1 MKEKSINELM
11 EERKALLNRT
21 REIIGKAKEEKR
33 AVSNEER
40 EEMEKNELR
49 VKEIN
54 LEIESRNDVKPVK
67 AAKAK
72 AGRFSLVRAIRSAL
86 GDTPDEFTA
95 EVMQRAAE
103 RHAKAGLESA
113 GFVVPAF
120 ERRDGDVVVVND
132 LQATAATL
140 GKETVPTETMALL
153 EPLYANQV
161 LSSFTLLTGLS
172 SNISIPS
179 MTAGAAGWADE
190 IGDAQASGEK
200 FASKGMKPKRLTCY
214 CPISKQLLIQSNSN
228 IEAIIRADIQK
239 AVMDKL
245 QSTILGDAAGT
256 DNQPAGLFNGATAIA
271 SLSFAALV
279 DVEKAVE
286 DANVIATGYIINPTI
301 KAIARVATKAQG
313 QGGFLFDGGQLL
325 GMPTAVTTA
334 SSGLLFGDLK
344 EVIVGQWGDI
354 DIVVDPYTRAGKGE
368 ILLTINT
375 YWDAILRRSNAVVAK
390 KVTA

>member
-1 MKEKSINELM
+1 M
-11 EERKALLNRT
+11 EERKALLTRT

-33 AVSNEER
+33 AVSAEER

-49 VKEIN
+49 VREIN

-67 AAKAK
+67 SAKAK

-120 ERRDGDVVVVND
+120 ERRDEPVVVVND

-256 DNQPAGLFNGATAIA
+256 DNKPAGLFNGATAIA
-271 SLSFAALV
+271 SLNFAELV
-279 DVEKAVE
+279 GVEKAVE

>member
-11 EERKALLNRT
+11 EERKALLTRT

-33 AVSNEER
+33 AVSAEER

-67 AAKAK
+67 AAKAE

-95 EVMQRAAE
+95 GVMQRAAE

-120 ERRDGDVVVVND
+120 ERRDGEVVND
-132 LQATAATL
+132 LQATVATL

-190 IGDAQASGEK
+190 IGDAQESGQK

-256 DNQPAGLFNGATAIA
+256 DNKPAGLFNGATAIA
-271 SLSFAALV
+271 SLDFAALV
-279 DVEKAVE
+279 GVEKAVE
-286 DANVIATGYIINPTI
+286 DANVIATGYIINPAI

>member
-1 MKEKSINELM
+1 M
-11 EERKALLNRT
+11 EERKALLTRS

-54 LEIESRNDVKPVK
+54 LEIEDRNDQRPVN
-67 AAKAK
+67 KAK

-120 ERRDGDVVVVND
+120 ERRDGEVVND
-132 LQATAATL
+132 LQATVATL

-190 IGDAQASGEK
+190 IGDAQESGQK

-256 DNQPAGLFNGATAIA
+256 DNKPAGLFNGATAIA
-271 SLSFAALV
+271 SLDFAALV
-279 DVEKAVE
+279 GVEKAVE
-286 DANVIATGYIINPTI
+286 DANVIATGYIINPAI

>member
-1 MKEKSINELM
+1 M
-11 EERKALLNRT
+11 EERKALLTRT

-33 AVSNEER
+33 AVSAEER

-120 ERRDGDVVVVND
+120 ERRDEPVVVVND

-190 IGDAQASGEK
+190 IGDAAASGEK

-256 DNQPAGLFNGATAIA
+256 DNKPAGLFNGATAIA
-271 SLSFAALV
+271 SLNFAELV
-279 DVEKAVE
+279 GVEKTVE

>member
-1 MKEKSINELM
+1 M
-11 EERKALLNRT
+11 EERKALLTRT

-33 AVSNEER
+33 AVSAEER

-120 ERRDGDVVVVND
+120 ERRDEPVVVVND

-179 MTAGAAGWADE
+179 MTAGAAEWADE
-190 IGDAQASGEK
+190 IGDAQESGQK

-256 DNQPAGLFNGATAIA
+256 DNKPAGLFNGATAIA
-271 SLSFAALV
+271 SLNFAELV
-279 DVEKAVE
+279 GVEKTVE

-344 EVIVGQWGDI
+344 EVFVAQWGDI

>member
-1 MKEKSINELM
+1 M
-11 EERKALLNRT
+11 EERKALLTRT

-33 AVSNEER
+33 AVSAEER

-67 AAKAK
+67 SAKAK

-120 ERRDGDVVVVND
+120 ERRDEPVVVVND

-256 DNQPAGLFNGATAIA
+256 DNKPAGLFNGATAIA
-271 SLSFAALV
+271 SLNFAELV
-279 DVEKAVE
+279 GVEKAVE

>member
-1 MKEKSINELM
+1 M
-11 EERKALLNRT
+11 EERKALLTRT

-33 AVSNEER
+33 AVSAEER

-120 ERRDGDVVVVND
+120 ERRDEPVVVVND

-190 IGDAQASGEK
+190 IGDAAASGEK

-256 DNQPAGLFNGATAIA
+256 DNKPAGLFNGATAIA
-271 SLSFAALV
+271 SLNFAELV
-279 DVEKAVE
+279 GVEKAVE

>member
-1 MKEKSINELM
+1 M
-11 EERKALLNRT
+11 EERKALLTRT

-33 AVSNEER
+33 AVSAEER

-120 ERRDGDVVVVND
+120 ERRDEPVVVVND

-190 IGDAQASGEK
+190 IGDAAASGEK

-271 SLSFAALV
+271 SLNFAELV
-279 DVEKAVE
+279 GVEKAVE

>member
-1 MKEKSINELM
+1 M

-120 ERRDGDVVVVND
+120 ERRDGEVVVVND

-271 SLSFAALV
+271 SLNFAALV

-375 YWDAILRRSNAVVAK
+375 YWDAVLRRSNAVVAK

>member
-1 MKEKSINELM
+1 M
-11 EERKALLNRT
+11 EERKALLTRS

-54 LEIESRNDVKPVK
+54 LEIENRNEVKPVNK
-67 AAKAK
+67 AKAE

-86 GDTPDEFTA
+86 GETPDEFTA

-103 RHAKAGLESA
+103 RHAKAGLDSA

-120 ERRDGDVVVVND
+120 ERRDGND
-132 LQATAATL
+132 LQATVATV
-140 GKETVPTETMALL
+140 GKELVPTETAALL

-161 LSSFTLLTGLS
+161 LNSFTILTGLS
-172 SNISIPS
+172 SNISIPV
-179 MTAGAAGWADE
+179 MTAGAANWADE
-190 IGDAQASGEK
+190 IADASESGQK
-200 FASKGMKPKRLTCY
+200 FSSVNMKPKRLTCY

-256 DNQPAGLFNGATAIA
+256 DNKPAGLFNGADAIA
-271 SLSFAALV
+271 SLDFAALV
-279 DVEKAVE
+279 GVEKDVE
-286 DANVIATGYIINPTI
+286 DANVIATGYIINPAI

-344 EVIVGQWGDI
+344 EVVVGQWGDI

-375 YWDAILRRSNAVVAK
+375 YWDAVLRRSNAVVAK

>member
-1 MKEKSINELM
+1 M
-11 EERKALLNRT
+11 EERKALLTRT

-33 AVSNEER
+33 AVSAEER

-120 ERRDGDVVVVND
+120 ERRDEPVVVVND

-190 IGDAQASGEK
+190 IGDAAASGEK

-271 SLSFAALV
+271 TLNFAALV